1 MGVIKLNNPLLE
13 HLVNSIR
20 PLEVDH
26 LRFRQ
31 TLKAIGKLAL
41 PYMLNDGILKP
52 KKVKLWCGE
61 YEFGFIEE
69 NRIVVLAVLRASL
82 PMFEGIM
89 EVLKDAQGGFI
100 AAKRDEKT
108 LRSKIYYKRYTSLK
122 DKLVIIPDPM
132 LATGGTM
139 ELVLEEV
146 LKEKPQKVKTLH
158 CVSAPEGLKRLEKKF
173 PDVEIYTVAVDERL
187 NEEGFI
193 VPGLGDAGDR
203 AFNTET

>member
-1 MGVIKLNNPLLE
+1 MAVIKLNNPLLE

-52 KKVKLWCGE
+52 KRVKLWCGE

-100 AAKRDEKT
+100 AAKRDERT
-108 LRSKIYYKRYTSLK
+108 LRSKIYYKRYTSLR

-146 LKEKPQKVKTLH
+146 LKEKPAKVKTLH

-173 PDVEIYTVAVDERL
+173 PEVEIYTVAVDEGL
-187 NEEGFI
+187 NEDGFI